1 MYMRYKHFNKS
12 ERLEL
17 SILLKK
23 GYSLRDI
30 AGVLGRNPSSVSREL
45 RKNRV
50 FEGYEPFKAQ
60 HKAYVRRKH
69 SKYQGMKIR
78 ENPELE
84 QYIQE
89 KLQVHWS
96 PEQISGRWKME
107 TGQLLTHK
115 AIYKYLY
122 SAYGQSF
129 CQYLK
134 YKRHQRKRKKNIQSI
149 RGAIQN
155 RVFIDKRPEI
165 INQRERFGDFEADTL
180 GMPKG
185 TRQTLVGMI
194 ERKSRCLFIK
204 KISQLKYAIEGMKG
218 LFTSFSQIVLSLTLD
233 NGFENSRYAELGIP
247 TYFCHPYSAW
257 QKGQI
262 ENAFSLVREYIPK
275 KKSVSAYSDQEI
287 SVIVDIINNTPRK
300 CLNYRTPY
308 EVFKENYENR
318 LSRSLLLT
326 KECCTSGYHVPPRN
340 LITLYHT
347 PTFKQN

>member
-1 MYMRYKHFNKS
+1 MYMRYTYFSKS

-30 AGVLGRNPSSVSREL
+30 AGVLGQNPSSVSREL

-50 FEGYEPFKAQ
+50 FGEYEPFKAQ

-84 QYIQE
+84 RYIQE
-89 KLQVHWS
+89 KLRVHWS
-96 PEQISGRWKME
+96 PEQIAGRWQLE
-107 TGQLLTHK
+107 TGQILTHK
-115 AIYKYLY
+115 VIYKYLY
-122 SAYGQSF
+122 SSYGQLF

-134 YKRHQRKRKKNIQSI
+134 YKRFKRKRRKSVKSV

-155 RVFIDKRPEI
+155 RVFITQRPEI

-180 GMPKG
+180 GMPKR
-185 TRQTLVGMI
+185 TKETIVGVI

-204 KISQLKYAIEGMKG
+204 KISQLKYAIEGMKEI
-218 LFTSFSQIVLSLTLD
+218 FNSFSQLVLSLTLD

-262 ENAFSLVREYIPK
+262 ESAFSLIREYIPK
-275 KKSVSAYSDQEI
+275 KKNLAAYSDKEI
-287 SVIVDIINNTPRK
+287 SAIVDIINNIPRK

-326 KECCTSGYHVPPRN
+326 RECCTSGYHAP
-340 LITLYHT
+340 
-347 PTFKQN
+347 F